1 MSGGTTSKARPLL
14 EWLLARHPDTPRTRA
29 KQWILAGRVSV
40 NGQVMRKPQA
50 LLADPGGTL
59 RLLERQSTSLDCGNG
74 WQIHPRVSLLHLDS
88 ALAIVNKEAGLV
100 SVPSPSTDLSALS
113 ILQDFLRGQLRVAD
127 RTVGGRAL
135 PPVFRRLNL
144 LPVHR
149 IDQFTSGVLCVAC
162 NPVAR
167 EKLIAQVRS
176 HAMKR
181 EYVAFVEGRP
191 PAAKGTWRHLLSL
204 SSDEFEQ
211 RVISKLP
218 TSRSSEKIQEAVTHY
233 EVVETYSMEAADAF
247 VTKLSL
253 RLETGLRH
261 QIRIQA
267 AQAGLPLVGE
277 RKYRATQDHGGGQG
291 RLIDF
296 PRQALHAAALTLEH
310 PDQAG
315 RHLTWHA
322 PLPKDLR
329 QLEHKLRQDYGKS
342 TPKARGPSAA

>member
-1 MSGGTTSKARPLL
+1 M
-14 EWLLARHPDTPRTRA
+14 
-29 KQWILAGRVSV
+29 
-40 NGQVMRKPQA
+40 NGQVIRKPQA
-50 LLADPGGTL
+50 LLEDPGGTL

-100 SVPSPSTDLSALS
+100 SVPAPSTDLSALS

-127 RTVGGRAL
+127 RTVGGRTL

-162 NPVAR
+162 NPIAR
-167 EKLIAQVRS
+167 ERLIDQVRS

-191 PAAKGTWRHLLSL
+191 PAAKGTWRDLLSL
-204 SSDEFEQ
+204 SPDESEQ
-211 RVISKLP
+211 RVISKSP
-218 TSRSSEKIQEAVTHY
+218 TSPSSEKIQEAVTHY
-233 EVVETYSMEAADAF
+233 EVVATYSIGPADAI
-247 VTKLSL
+247 VTKLNL

-267 AQAGLPLVGE
+267 AHAGLPLVGE
-277 RKYRATQDHGGGQG
+277 RKYRVGIHHHSRQES
-291 RLIDF
+291 LIDF
-296 PRQALHAAALTLEH
+296 PRQALHAVTLTLEH

-315 RHLTWHA
+315 RQLTWHA

-329 QLEHKLRQDYGKS
+329 QLEHNLRYGKS
-342 TPKARGPSAA
+342 TPKGGGP

>member
-1 MSGGTTSKARPLL
+1 MSGGTASSARPLL
-14 EWLLARHPDTPRTRA
+14 EWLLALHPDTPKTRA
-29 KQWILAGRVSV
+29 KQWIVAGRVSV
-40 NGQVMRKPQA
+40 NGQVIRKPQA
-50 LLADPGGTL
+50 LLEDPGGTL
-59 RLLERQSTSLDCGNG
+59 RLLERQSTSLDCGEG

-100 SVPSPSTDLSALS
+100 SVPAPSTDLSALS

-127 RTVGGRAL
+127 RSVGGRTL

-162 NPVAR
+162 NPVTR
-167 EKLIAQVRS
+167 EKLIDQVRN
-176 HAMKR
+176 HDMKR
-181 EYVAFVEGRP
+181 EYVAFIEGRP
-191 PAAKGTWRHLLSL
+191 PAGKGTWRDLLSL
-204 SSDEFEQ
+204 SPDEFEQ
-211 RVISKLP
+211 RVISQLP
-218 TSRSSEKIQEAVTHY
+218 TWPSGEKIQEAVTHY
-233 EVVETYSMEAADAF
+233 EVMETYSMAAADAF
-247 VTKLSL
+247 VTKLTL

-267 AQAGLPLVGE
+267 AHAGLPLVCE
-277 RKYRATQDHGGGQG
+277 RKYRVAPDHGKGQV

-310 PDQAG
+310 PDQPG
-315 RHLTWHA
+315 RKLTWRA

-329 QLEHKLRQDYGKS
+329 QLEHNLRQRSGKAA
-342 TPKARGPSAA
+342 PKHQAQ

>member
-1 MSGGTTSKARPLL
+1 MSGGTASNARPLL
-14 EWLLARHPDTPRTRA
+14 EWLLALHPETPRTRA

-40 NGQVMRKPQA
+40 NGEVIRKPQA

-88 ALAIVNKEAGLV
+88 ALAIVHKEAGLV
-100 SVPSPSTDLSALS
+100 SVPAPSTDLSALS

-127 RTVGGRAL
+127 RTVGGRTL
-135 PPVFRRLNL
+135 PPAFRRLNL
-144 LPVHR
+144 FPVHR

-167 EKLIAQVRS
+167 ERLIDQVRS

-191 PAAKGTWRHLLSL
+191 PASKGTWRDLLSL
-204 SSDEFEQ
+204 SPDQFEQ
-211 RVISKLP
+211 RVITELP
-218 TSRSSEKIQEAVTHY
+218 TSASAEKIQEAVTHY
-233 EVVETYSMEAADAF
+233 EVMETYPIGADDAF
-247 VTKLSL
+247 VTKLKL
-253 RLETGLRH
+253 CLETGLRH

-267 AQAGLPLVGE
+267 AHAGLPLVGE
-277 RKYRATQDHGGGQG
+277 RKYRVGRDHRGGKVRG
-291 RLIDF
+291 IDF
-296 PRQALHAAALTLEH
+296 PRQALHAVALTLEH

-315 RHLTWHA
+315 RQFTWHA

-329 QLEHKLRQDYGKS
+329 QLEHNLRAGKS
-342 TPKARGPSAA
+342 IPKAGAP